1 MKDNYKELMN
11 GIPYETVS
19 KRIEDTVP
27 DGDGEKTALSWT
39 EMGNY
44 AEVKD
49 HLTIQLVGRK
59 GNEGLLWQIP
69 HCDME
74 DLAVIYRIQILK
86 NNFGAVFATVT
97 NAMLEQYGI
106 TEEQL
111 HRDAV
116 EASSIHQ
123 PYVIRTMA
131 ETLNKLC
138 GFEWKKGRCLSHV
151 YSDQ

>member
-11 GIPYETVS
+11 GVPYETVS

-59 GNEGLLWQIP
+59 GNAKGSCGRSPI
-69 HCDME
+69 
-74 DLAVIYRIQILK
+74 VIWRTWLSFTGYR
-86 NNFGAVFATVT
+86 F
-97 NAMLEQYGI
+97 
-106 TEEQL
+106 
-111 HRDAV
+111 
-116 EASSIHQ
+116 
-123 PYVIRTMA
+123 
-131 ETLNKLC
+131 
-138 GFEWKKGRCLSHV
+138 
-151 YSDQ
+151 